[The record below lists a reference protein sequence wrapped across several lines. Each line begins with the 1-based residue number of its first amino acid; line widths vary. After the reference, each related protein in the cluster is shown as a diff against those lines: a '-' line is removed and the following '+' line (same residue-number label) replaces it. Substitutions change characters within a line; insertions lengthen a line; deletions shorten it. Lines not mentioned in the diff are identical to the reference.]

1 MREGAKTAKQERL
14 ADKVVENAS
23 MEIAD
28 AMINFLQARN
38 MANDFAQRLQMQG
51 MTVDQYLQYTG
62 LDKRGSC

>member
-1 MREGAKTAKQERL
+1 
-14 ADKVVENAS
+14 

-28 AMINFLQARN
+28 AMITSQARN

-62 LDKRGSC
+62 LT